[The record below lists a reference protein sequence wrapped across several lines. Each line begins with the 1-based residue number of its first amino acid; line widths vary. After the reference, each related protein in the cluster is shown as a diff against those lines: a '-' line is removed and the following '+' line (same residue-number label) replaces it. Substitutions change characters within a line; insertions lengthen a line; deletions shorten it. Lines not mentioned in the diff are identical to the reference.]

1 MSDEKKMT
9 AEEAH
14 LAITE
19 ASKRKPQVQ
28 AVREKLQKLAE
39 DEDKGLQMIASAIR
53 TLMQQR

>member
-9 AEEAH
+9 SEEAN

-19 ASKRKPQVQ
+19 ASRRQPKVQ

-39 DEDKGLQMIASAIR
+39 DEDKGLKMLASAIR
-53 TLMQQR
+53 TLMHQS